1 MSTVTMNIQEALAK
15 KKILENRL
23 SELKGQKLL
32 YVTAATEVATTV
44 NGYKRE
50 DIENKLKSNFDSMR
64 HLISNLR
71 ELKCA
76 INMSNATTK
85 ITVAGKEYTVA
96 DAIARYNSI
105 SSERLF
111 LSKCIAQYTTVTS
124 QIEDTNTLVSEPERI
139 AAHVG
144 EILGSESK
152 KNESIYNAVVEDYKK
167 NNILYIIDPNNLEE
181 VLLKWK
187 DELDQFE
194 ADIHTAL
201 ITSNIQTQITV
212 EFED

>member
-1 MSTVTMNIQEALAK
+1 MSTVMMNIQEALAK

-23 SELKGQKLL
+23 SELKGSKLL

-50 DIENKLKSNFDSMR
+50 DIENKLKSNFDSMK

-85 ITVAGKEYTVA
+85 IIVAGKEYTVA

-105 SSERLF
+105 STERYF

-124 QIEDTNTLVSEPERI
+124 QIEDTNKVVSEPERI

-167 NNILYIIDPNNLEE
+167 NNILYMIDPNNLEE
-181 VLLKWK
+181 VLIKWK
-187 DELDQFE
+187 EELDQFE

>member
-124 QIEDTNTLVSEPERI
+124 QIEDTNALVSEPERI